1 MCQVNKIIVC
11 SGPKIVFRGWLL
23 LVTVFGVVSGYVFFN
38 KIAGFLKVK
47 YLSIIL

>member
-1 MCQVNKIIVC
+1 MSKVNKIIVC